1 MKNKKKEI
9 KQLKST
15 VLSSD
20 TLDKLIKKVMSN
32 KLQVYIITSNFL
44 HPNQLGGIR
53 QQLTTN
59 TGIFLTYLIQ
69 IEQVKKLYTSIL
81 EFDIT

>member
-32 KLQVYIITSNFL
+32 KLQVYFITSNFL
-44 HPNQLGGIR
+44 HPNQLDGIR

-69 IEQVKKLYTSIL
+69 IEQVKKL
-81 EFDIT
+81 

>member
-44 HPNQLGGIR
+44 HPNQ
-53 QQLTTN
+53 
-59 TGIFLTYLIQ
+59 
-69 IEQVKKLYTSIL
+69 
-81 EFDIT
+81 